1 MPKNPFTQSSS
12 VSVSWLFDPGKLE
25 LPDEHHDLYDPRQAA
40 PMDEALVLN
49 IMAFGV
55 LEPVVVRLD
64 DGQATVV
71 DGRRRVQAAR
81 EANKRLSAQGL
92 DPIQVQCVRYRG
104 SDATGAMITCNEMRL
119 DDTPLARARKCERY
133 LATGR
138 SEEQAA
144 LAFGVGVPCVRS
156 WLALLDAPK
165 CVRDAVDA
173 GKLSA
178 SAAKHMIGMSASD
191 AENALQAFTST
202 NAELASDEYWIVP
215 SGALAGREASA
226 NKPKKVTARDVAKAN
241 GEPQAK
247 VRSMREIR
255 KAMRDLI
262 DPSVNL
268 AHGWKGS
275 ETYETLRWVIGEAE
289 VLP

>member
-12 VSVSWLFDPGKLE
+12 VSVSWLFDPEKLE

-40 PMDEALVLN
+40 PLDEALVLN
-49 IMAFGV
+49 VMAFGV

-64 DGQATVV
+64 DGGQATVV

-81 EANKRLSAQGL
+81 EANKRLAAQGR

-104 SDATGAMITCNEMRL
+104 SDATGAMIACNEMRL
-119 DDTPLARARKCERY
+119 DDSPLARARKCERY

-178 SAAKHMIGMSASD
+178 SAAKHMIGMSAEN
-191 AENALQAFTST
+191 AENALKAFTST
-202 NAELASDEYWIVP
+202 NTELALV
-215 SGALAGREASA
+215 GRDVSA
-226 NKPKKVTARDVAKAN
+226 DKPRKITARDVAKTN
-241 GEPQAK
+241 GETQAK
-247 VRSMREIR
+247 VRSLREIR
-255 KAMRDLI
+255 RAMSDRV
-262 DPSVNL
+262 DPSVDV
-268 AHGWKGS
+268 AEGWKGS
-275 ETYETLRWVIGEAE
+275 QTYETLRWVIGESE